1 MSLGLALPEI
11 GFLCWV
17 GSMLKIKPHGG
28 KEGKRAQSQLWPDAI
43 WGHASEAKEEH
54 TPVDQQRP
62 NQHQTVPAFLPILP

>member
-1 MSLGLALPEI
+1 MLG
-11 GFLCWV
+11 WV
-17 GSMLKIKPHGG
+17 YAEDKTTQGG
-28 KEGKRAQSQLWPDAI
+28 IEGKRAQSQLWPDAI